1 MKMMNS
7 LKTCHLMKA
16 VISKIATSGTIIN
29 NSTNLVG
36 VGHILGQTMYYLK
49 KVGFY
54 ILSFDLSYKQTVQF
68 HLL

>member
-1 MKMMNS
+1 M
-7 LKTCHLMKA
+7 
-16 VISKIATSGTIIN
+16 SKIATSGTIIN